1 MARFGAMSQRSEPI
15 DALRGV
21 AVLLV
26 AQAHFLSLT
35 GFYEWIG
42 ASALIA
48 RIGGSGEAGVDVFFV
63 LSAYL
68 LGSGLA
74 RRGAEPGAVRT
85 FYIRRAMRVLPLY
98 WIVVAFGFGLYG
110 LWMICVGQRTWLW
123 AAPYPPWVYLAFLQ
137 NWFAGVTGAVAAWFG
152 PTWSLAVEE
161 QFYLLLPLMMTKLS
175 ARAVW
180 RIGWSWIVLSPL
192 IRLGCAEI
200 AGIHAP
206 YYWSI
211 CRLDSFGWGLVIALA
226 PQFARRFT
234 LDARLA
240 GAAGALLLLAILAL
254 APRATS
260 FERNMMTSAI
270 GVAAALL
277 TWGAAH
283 GARRAN
289 RALVWCGE
297 RCYSLYLLQL
307 PVIGLTFLLA
317 GYVGPTFDVPHGPL
331 LVALAFAATL
341 VLSDISYRRIE
352 LPFMQRAPRLA
363 KTDGAIAA

>member
-1 MARFGAMSQRSEPI
+1 MSQRSEPI
-15 DALRGV
+15 DALRGA

-35 GFYEWIG
+35 GFFDWIG
-42 ASALIA
+42 ASALVA
-48 RIGGSGEAGVDVFFV
+48 RIGDSGGAGVDVFFV

-68 LGSGLA
+68 LASGLA

-85 FYIRRAMRVLPLY
+85 FYMRRAMRVLPLY

-110 LWMICVGQRTWLW
+110 LWMACVGLKTWLW
-123 AAPYPPWVYLAFLQ
+123 AAPYPAWVYLAFLQ
-137 NWFAGVTGAVAAWFG
+137 NWFAGLTGGVAAWFG

-180 RIGWSWIVLSPL
+180 RIGWSWIVLAPL
-192 IRLGCAEI
+192 IRLGCDAFV
-200 AGIHAP
+200 GFHAP

-240 GAAGALLLLAILAL
+240 GTAGAMLLLVVLAL
-254 APRATS
+254 SSRATA
-260 FERNMMTSAI
+260 FERSMTPSAT

-277 TWGAAH
+277 TWSAAH
-283 GARRAN
+283 GAGGAN
-289 RALVWCGE
+289 RALVWCGQ

-307 PVIGLTFLLA
+307 PVLGLTFLVA
-317 GYVGPTFDVPHGPL
+317 GYIGPSFGVPYGPA

-352 LPFMQRAPRLA
+352 QPFMQRALRLA
-363 KTDGAIAA
+363 KADSAIAA